1 MWLSPEISLSG
12 IAGFLGLLRNNLKLS
27 YDRNAGRAIEMDRAS
42 RSPDMRFAA
51 YATAFQHRRMTDSY
65 TGSGAGR

>member
-1 MWLSPEISLSG
+1 
-12 IAGFLGLLRNNLKLS
+12 LLRNNLELS
-27 YDRNAGRAIEMDRAS
+27 YDRNAGRAIEMGRAS

-51 YATAFQHRRMTDSY
+51 YDDGVSTSPQTDSY

>member
-1 MWLSPEISLSG
+1 VG
-12 IAGFLGLLRNNLKLS
+12 LRNDLKLS
-27 YDRNAGRAIEMDRAS
+27 YDHNAGHAIEMGRAS

-51 YATAFQHRRMTDSY
+51 FDNGYRDRRLTGGY